1 MGGAGTIGTDQQP
14 PAMSRGDL
22 GDGPG
27 QHVNVI
33 IGMIRSCVP
42 GPQHDREQLVR
53 VVAPHPDRVEAE
65 TVLERGRRLLFLRV
79 RRDQRRV
86 HVQDDGL
93 AQIHASHLRG
103 GHPGQL
109 VPHVAAHL

>member
-1 MGGAGTIGTDQQP
+1 MGGTGTIGTHQQMV
-14 PAMSRGDL
+14 AMSLGDL

-33 IGMIRSCVP
+33 LGMIRSGVP

-65 TVLERGRRLLFLRV
+65 AVLERGRRLLLLRV
-79 RRDQRRV
+79 RSDQRGV
-86 HVQDDGL
+86 HVQDDRR
-93 AQIHASHLRG
+93 A
-103 GHPGQL
+103 
-109 VPHVAAHL
+109 